1 MSRRGGSGSGRGK
14 EAVPVVAAAAVI
26 VVDGVALLYFFGWV
40 ECPLVKARE
49 SGISTSI
56 TFSASSSSARLRFDP
71 CAWGVE
77 SVAVVMLV
85 DIVAVAQRGGM
96 Q

>member
-1 MSRRGGSGSGRGK
+1 MSRRGGSGRGR
-14 EAVPVVAAAAVI
+14 EAVPVVAAAVI

-40 ECPLVKARE
+40 ECPLVKAWE

-56 TFSASSSSARLRFDP
+56 TFSVSSSSARLRFDP

-77 SVAVVMLV
+77 SAVMLV
-85 DIVAVAQRGGM
+85 YIVAVAHRGGM